1 MINSQRIQES
11 DIGDKDDNYQ
21 NASKVQDES
30 CALTDELEQPD
41 NSKAEGPIDPENCFE
56 ILPLD
61 EEIEMNNGKKP
72 IEIYLEHCK
81 NFAKNNLKREKIEVE
96 SFKIGPKHIRPEL
109 QAGGLSPIIKQEIIA
124 DIIMEQDDK
133 IERHFS
139 ILKQRLFKKIYY
151 YKGSMHMIVKTWERV
166 KYTEQSKALSQDDE
180 DSPEKIAELPD
191 KDKKEDS
198 DDPEFSKCDFFIK
211 TIRCYDQF
219 FKVQKEILVEHVS
232 GIFDQFRLY
241 DVSMYQWQDNIYYYK
256 RHWNPKDGSSILRLY
271 KLNLLTFEELLV
283 ENYDIK
289 EEIKCEL
296 NATFS

>member
-1 MINSQRIQES
+1 
-11 DIGDKDDNYQ
+11 
-21 NASKVQDES
+21 
-30 CALTDELEQPD
+30 
-41 NSKAEGPIDPENCFE
+41 
-56 ILPLD
+56 
-61 EEIEMNNGKKP
+61 
-72 IEIYLEHCK
+72 
-81 NFAKNNLKREKIEVE
+81 
-96 SFKIGPKHIRPEL
+96 
-109 QAGGLSPIIKQEIIA
+109 
-124 DIIMEQDDK
+124 
-133 IERHFS
+133 
-139 ILKQRLFKKIYY
+139 
-151 YKGSMHMIVKTWERV
+151 MIVKTWERV

-256 RHWNPKDGSSILRLY
+256 RHCNPKDGSSILRLY